1 MATFGSFGAGLASGL
16 EQHRQFGERQ
26 QEFAQGRTDK
36 RIERGIQ
43 LVEKLSGLIEA
54 NPQLKGS
61 LGDSLTSAVNFVSQL
76 TGNDAWRDVAKGT
89 LEAPTPQVVGEQIIF
104 VDQTLDPARQM
115 SESLAVLSTDVEGL
129 RVARSDPNLREIEK
143 YEIPEV
149 TEAKVDPNR
158 YKVVNNR
165 LFDVVETIYV
175 TDAPTEKVTAA
186 EFKQVPGVGFVHLAT
201 QKIIFGPEETVDWD
215 RYRNVSDGIFDL
227 QEGIWKSPPTKKYDH
242 LRNVAGGIYD
252 VEQLG
257 WVVSPKKE
265 HNVLDVQGGIFDLD
279 ARAWLVEPPEK
290 FDHIKTVKDGIWNAR
305 VGRWEVEPSKSWS
318 HLKVVDGG
326 VFDPSANDG
335 NGVWL
340 VPKSEKGLWTY
351 EAHPRDVK
359 SVIAI
364 SPEGQ
369 RSVQPKASLT
379 LAEKS
384 VYEAE
389 AKFAGEQ
396 ATAVDTAVLGAE
408 AEVAAEEVTQERRLA
423 IKRAADLFDAETAS
437 LLAPIKGETAAAEA
451 RAEFESKVENGDFSS
466 MATIEAMK
474 EIIKHRAQMAAGMGW
489 SEPIRME
496 NGQYMQVSE
505 KGKMSVYGPVTAG
518 KVRYE
523 VTETEGLVKEIQPD
537 GKESLVWMDP
547 KAKALF
553 EAKTKVETEDILAE
567 GRLDRAALEGE
578 IKAAMTFA
586 EWDALEAGV
595 DGLTRRDILRQKGY
609 IKDDAERAMRAAAD
623 GYLYYVDTKER
634 VYPDIRK
641 DRKAYSAIVLFNPNA
656 KEGEPRWDAFN
667 RNEDQNVIN
676 RQIEAGWIPTS
687 ISIAAENVEG
697 LLTDRQIVEE
707 FKGLDDSAEAL
718 AEIGSLF
725 RDVDELG
732 RGAVGLGGKLT
743 ENFAK
748 MVGWISPNWEESIV
762 QRITGEDTDKFYNF
776 RADLKRL
783 SMNLVKV
790 FTGEEEG
797 RYTDTERRMSEQAAS
812 INVDLASVS
821 AVRATLRSLYTLHLI
836 AKMRNQYSLHRNN
849 PDIPFNMDVLNSDNL
864 QTVAAE
870 ILDATGFREN
880 GDDRTVTKREKEM
893 VARIIKDLV
902 EFQKLAGFK
911 SIGQ

>member
-641 DRKAYSAIVLFNPNA
+641 DRKAYSAMVLFNPNA
-656 KEGEPRWDAFN
+656 EEGEPRWDAFN

>member
-1 MATFGSFGAGLASGL
+1 
-16 EQHRQFGERQ
+16 
-26 QEFAQGRTDK
+26 
-36 RIERGIQ
+36 
-43 LVEKLSGLIEA
+43 
-54 NPQLKGS
+54 
-61 LGDSLTSAVNFVSQL
+61 
-76 TGNDAWRDVAKGT
+76 
-89 LEAPTPQVVGEQIIF
+89 
-104 VDQTLDPARQM
+104 
-115 SESLAVLSTDVEGL
+115 
-129 RVARSDPNLREIEK
+129 
-143 YEIPEV
+143 
-149 TEAKVDPNR
+149 
-158 YKVVNNR
+158 
-165 LFDVVETIYV
+165 
-175 TDAPTEKVTAA
+175 
-186 EFKQVPGVGFVHLAT
+186 
-201 QKIIFGPEETVDWD
+201 
-215 RYRNVSDGIFDL
+215 
-227 QEGIWKSPPTKKYDH
+227 
-242 LRNVAGGIYD
+242 
-252 VEQLG
+252 
-257 WVVSPKKE
+257 
-265 HNVLDVQGGIFDLD
+265 
-279 ARAWLVEPPEK
+279 
-290 FDHIKTVKDGIWNAR
+290 
-305 VGRWEVEPSKSWS
+305 
-318 HLKVVDGG
+318 
-326 VFDPSANDG
+326 
-335 NGVWL
+335 
-340 VPKSEKGLWTY
+340 
-351 EAHPRDVK
+351 
-359 SVIAI
+359 
-364 SPEGQ
+364 
-369 RSVQPKASLT
+369 
-379 LAEKS
+379 
-384 VYEAE
+384 
-389 AKFAGEQ
+389 
-396 ATAVDTAVLGAE
+396 
-408 AEVAAEEVTQERRLA
+408 
-423 IKRAADLFDAETAS
+423 
-437 LLAPIKGETAAAEA
+437 
-451 RAEFESKVENGDFSS
+451 

-489 SEPIRME
+489 SEPVKLE
-496 NGQYMQVSE
+496 NGQSMQISPE
-505 KGKMSVYGPVTAG
+505 GKISVYGPVTAG

-523 VTETEGLVKEIQPD
+523 VTETEGLMKEIQPD

-553 EAKTKVETEDILAE
+553 EAQTKVETEDILAE

-595 DGLTRRDILRQKGY
+595 DGLTRMDILRQKGY

-656 KEGEPRWDAFN
+656 EEGEPRWDAFN
-667 RNEDQNVIN
+667 RNEDQNTIN